1 MKNEIVE
8 ESHHYMESDKKT
20 YRRKKYGVEK
30 LLRIKYRIKLL
41 NFVKYA
47 IIHFRLFKNN
57 LNGGEVMNI
66 QEFYDSIDESYEN
79 VSSRMMGNQKLVEKF
94 VRKFLDDPTY
104 EQIKEAVDKMDYD
117 EILRTTHTMKG
128 IASNLEFTHLQQ
140 KSAKAVDMIRA
151 GQREEVL
158 PVIGEIEKEY
168 QKVIEQIQKLD

>member
-1 MKNEIVE
+1 M
-8 ESHHYMESDKKT
+8 
-20 YRRKKYGVEK
+20 
-30 LLRIKYRIKLL
+30 
-41 NFVKYA
+41 
-47 IIHFRLFKNN
+47 
-57 LNGGEVMNI
+57 NGGEVMNI

-94 VRKFLDDPTY
+94 VRKFLDDP
-104 EQIKEAVDKMDYD
+104 
-117 EILRTTHTMKG
+117 
-128 IASNLEFTHLQQ
+128 QQ

>member
-1 MKNEIVE
+1 M
-8 ESHHYMESDKKT
+8 
-20 YRRKKYGVEK
+20 
-30 LLRIKYRIKLL
+30 L

-94 VRKFLDDPTY
+94 VRKFL
-104 EQIKEAVDKMDYD
+104 D

>member
-1 MKNEIVE
+1 
-8 ESHHYMESDKKT
+8 
-20 YRRKKYGVEK
+20 
-30 LLRIKYRIKLL
+30 
-41 NFVKYA
+41 
-47 IIHFRLFKNN
+47 
-57 LNGGEVMNI
+57 MNI

-79 VSSRMMGNQKLVEKF
+79 VSSRMMGNQKLVE
-94 VRKFLDDPTY
+94 KFLDDPTY

>member
-1 MKNEIVE
+1 
-8 ESHHYMESDKKT
+8 
-20 YRRKKYGVEK
+20 
-30 LLRIKYRIKLL
+30 
-41 NFVKYA
+41 
-47 IIHFRLFKNN
+47 
-57 LNGGEVMNI
+57 MNI

-94 VRKFLDDPTY
+94 VRKF
-104 EQIKEAVDKMDYD
+104 MDYD

>member
-1 MKNEIVE
+1 
-8 ESHHYMESDKKT
+8 
-20 YRRKKYGVEK
+20 
-30 LLRIKYRIKLL
+30 
-41 NFVKYA
+41 
-47 IIHFRLFKNN
+47 
-57 LNGGEVMNI
+57 MNI

-94 VRKFLDDPTY
+94 VRKFLDDPT
-104 EQIKEAVDKMDYD
+104 YD